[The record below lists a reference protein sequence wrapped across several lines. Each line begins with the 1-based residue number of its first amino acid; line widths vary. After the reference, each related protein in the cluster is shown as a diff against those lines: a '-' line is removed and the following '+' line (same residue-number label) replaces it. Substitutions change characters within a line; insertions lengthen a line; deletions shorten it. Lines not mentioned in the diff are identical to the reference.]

1 MGGGVWQAADHGV
14 TKSRTRL
21 SDFTFTVT
29 LDINKEGGSDRQE
42 RLIYTLPSGNS
53 QFTEETR

>member
-1 MGGGVWQAADHGV
+1 MDGGVWQATDHAV
-14 TKSRTRL
+14 TKSQTRL
-21 SDFTFTVT
+21 SDFIFT